1 MRDQPGISEQPVAD
15 GVEFEPGTRQLAQ
28 LPAPAVR
35 MAAQVAARLG
45 AELNCLLGVREL
57 CTATAVT
64 ELAELI
70 ERAGGSGGAS
80 LVAQLRARPRPPLVP
95 LDTAR
100 RRSTA
105 ALHTDAD
112 GPFSRLRVQVRE
124 RDIAAFLHAGVPFG
138 QRVEVPDLPRSSAR
152 PPLFEVLLA
161 FGNAEAIAVELPV
174 LSVATSTLDTGVTE
188 FDLQLTVTE
197 YSAGAGLG
205 EGPASAGIPGNS
217 PAPRISSTRR
227 GTQYA
232 RGQARFLGADTEEV
246 CLRGPAA
253 ARGLP
258 CAVRTFGRALRRRP
272 LAPAGGRLS
281 PTRDLMWW
289 TRSGAKRFSGRTDHQ
304 VRVRGLRSNSVTSTP
319 SSYAYAVDGNRAQPC
334 GGCLAPADDPGLR
347 AGQDRPRQHRGADG
361 PHRTWTPTRTGPGR
375 RKE

>member
-15 GVEFEPGTRQLAQ
+15 GVEFESGTRKFAQ

-70 ERAGGSGGAS
+70 GRAGGSGGAS

-95 LDTAR
+95 LDTVR

-105 ALHTDAD
+105 ALHTGADAG
-112 GPFSRLRVQVRE
+112 GPFSRSRVQVRE
-124 RDIAAFLHAGVPFG
+124 RDIAVFWHAGRPFG
-138 QRVEVPDLPRSSAR
+138 QRVEALDLPR

-205 EGPASAGIPGNS
+205 EGPASAGIPGIH
-217 PAPRISSTRR
+217 PRHGI
-227 GTQYA
+227 
-232 RGQARFLGADTEEV
+232 
-246 CLRGPAA
+246 LR
-253 ARGLP
+253 
-258 CAVRTFGRALRRRP
+258 
-272 LAPAGGRLS
+272 
-281 PTRDLMWW
+281 
-289 TRSGAKRFSGRTDHQ
+289 
-304 VRVRGLRSNSVTSTP
+304 
-319 SSYAYAVDGNRAQPC
+319 
-334 GGCLAPADDPGLR
+334 
-347 AGQDRPRQHRGADG
+347 
-361 PHRTWTPTRTGPGR
+361 
-375 RKE
+375 